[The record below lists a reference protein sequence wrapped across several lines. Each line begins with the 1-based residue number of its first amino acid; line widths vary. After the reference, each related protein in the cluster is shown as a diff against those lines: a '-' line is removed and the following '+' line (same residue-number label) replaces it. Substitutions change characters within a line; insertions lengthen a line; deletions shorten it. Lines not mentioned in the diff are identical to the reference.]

1 MSTDELLNKL
11 EERLS
16 QSIDSP
22 KSVSVDGMSVNEW
35 SPQEIVD
42 AIRQVKELVAH
53 KNKKLGIRL
62 FQIIA
67 GGSG

>member
-22 KSVSVDGMSVNEW
+22 KSVSVDGMSVAEW